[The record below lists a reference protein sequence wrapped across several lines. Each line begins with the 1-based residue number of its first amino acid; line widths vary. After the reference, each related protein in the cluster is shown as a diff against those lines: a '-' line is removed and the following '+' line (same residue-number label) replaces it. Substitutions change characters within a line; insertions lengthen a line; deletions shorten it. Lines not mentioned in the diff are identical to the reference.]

1 MDSVIDVDPF
11 LSSLRGGIRFGA
23 NIATANPGFIY
34 FLCDLSTLRA
44 SPNKNTETDAKSPL
58 LEDVEGI
65 SPSDSIA
72 NALFVLVDTL
82 DDTLFNKMP
91 QVAKVVLPDVPPLP
105 PSTRLL
111 LHSARLRAANDE
123 HDL

>member
-23 NIATANPGFIY
+23 KIATANPGFIY
-34 FLCDLSTLRA
+34 FLCDRSTLRA
-44 SPNKNTETDAKSPL
+44 SPNKNTETDANRLL

-72 NALFVLVDTL
+72 NALFVLDTR
-82 DDTLFNKMP
+82 DDTLFNKIA

-111 LHSARLRAANDE
+111 LHSARLRAAKDE
-123 HDL
+123 QDL

>member
-23 NIATANPGFIY
+23 KIATANPGFIY
-34 FLCDLSTLRA
+34 FLCDRRTLRA
-44 SPNKNTETDAKSPL
+44 SPNKNTETDANRLL

-72 NALFVLVDTL
+72 NALFVFVDTR
-82 DDTLFNKMP
+82 DDTLLDKMP
-91 QVAKVVLPDVPPLP
+91 QVAKVVFPDVPPLP
-105 PSTRLL
+105 PSTRLR
-111 LHSARLRAANDE
+111 LHSARLRAAKDE
-123 HDL
+123 QDL